1 MWFNL
6 YSWRCIWI
14 IYACTFTQVPL
25 LLVWMLGLFITP
37 SLRWQIDGFLMICWS
52 SLRPSRISSKIPPLC
67 NLIIEFWYAIIAKK
81 CWHFIGFILIKHN
94 ISKFYNSFRLMCN
107 EMLICTPQDVFFF
120 SQGITSLTAITG
132 LYLFSRR
139 MMLPKRAKIA
149 ISLLA
154 AMAYTQVG

>member
-1 MWFNL
+1 
-6 YSWRCIWI
+6 
-14 IYACTFTQVPL
+14 
-25 LLVWMLGLFITP
+25 
-37 SLRWQIDGFLMICWS
+37 
-52 SLRPSRISSKIPPLC
+52 
-67 NLIIEFWYAIIAKK
+67 
-81 CWHFIGFILIKHN
+81 
-94 ISKFYNSFRLMCN
+94 MCN

>member
-1 MWFNL
+1 
-6 YSWRCIWI
+6 
-14 IYACTFTQVPL
+14 
-25 LLVWMLGLFITP
+25 
-37 SLRWQIDGFLMICWS
+37 
-52 SLRPSRISSKIPPLC
+52 
-67 NLIIEFWYAIIAKK
+67 
-81 CWHFIGFILIKHN
+81 
-94 ISKFYNSFRLMCN
+94 MCN
-107 EMLICTPQDVFFF
+107 EMLICTLQDVFFF